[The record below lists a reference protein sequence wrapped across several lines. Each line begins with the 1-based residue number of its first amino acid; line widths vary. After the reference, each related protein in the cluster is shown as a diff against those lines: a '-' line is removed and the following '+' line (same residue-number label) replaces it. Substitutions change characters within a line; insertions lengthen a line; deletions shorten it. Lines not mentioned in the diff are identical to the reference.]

1 MENKKTIIG
10 IIIVVILIVALAV
23 TSYLFNDFNQTQ
35 LNLLTEEANAIL
47 ETDILTDGLNSEI
60 KTQRNYAVVEKA
72 IKEYLVKFENIYSN
86 MEEMNQQINP
96 NDIFSAQN
104 IVDGSFEI
112 IDTIIADYR
121 EKGESF
127 DGEYQELIN
136 EENILNNIKEKNI
149 KQRTDYYINL
159 YNTIMLSDGMKE
171 KYQTIKNEIQS
182 KKYELNYKLDKLE
195 DIKEFLEENQRY
207 WSIKNDKIQFS
218 NINKMT
224 EYYNLLNNLQD

>member
-96 NDIFSAQN
+96 NDIFSTQN
-104 IVDGSFEI
+104 IVDGSFET

-136 EENILNNIKEKNI
+136 EENILDNIKEKNI

-171 KYQTIKNEIQS
+171 KYQAIKNEIQS